1 MLKKVLQSI
10 ILLALFTSLIFPLQS
25 AYAAEPIELHTPY
38 TGISVTPGESITYTF
53 DVINNSSSI
62 QHINIE
68 LQGIKEGWDYSL
80 TAGGWDLHE
89 LSVKPGDTDTIS
101 VNLRVPLQ
109 IEKGTYKFKA
119 VAESTTGIKREL
131 PMEVVVTEKGTFKT
145 EWTSEQTNLTGHADS
160 SFEYSAKLTN
170 RTGSEQTYALIA
182 GAPRGWG
189 VDFKVSGKSVTSVTV
204 DSNKNQDVTIVVTPP
219 AQAEADTYQIPI
231 RATNDSTSGD
241 IVLEAAITGSFG
253 LELTTPS
260 GKLSE
265 NITAGKDTKVELVVK
280 NTGTTPINDV
290 NLNANK
296 PEGWDVEFEPAK
308 INALEP
314 GKTATV
320 HAKITANSKAV
331 AGDYVV
337 EMTASAPEATADA
350 QFRMS
355 VKTSLVWGWVGV
367 LVILAVI
374 GGIFYLIRKYGRR

>member
-1 MLKKVLQSI
+1 
-10 ILLALFTSLIFPLQS
+10 
-25 AYAAEPIELHTPY
+25 
-38 TGISVTPGESITYTF
+38 TF

-119 VAESTTGIKREL
+119 VAESTSGIKREL
-131 PMEVVVTEKGTFKT
+131 PMEVVVTEKGAFKT

-189 VDFKVSGKSVTSVTV
+189 VDFKASGTSVTSVTV
-204 DSNKNQDVTIVVTPP
+204 DSNKNQAVTIVVTPP

-231 RATNDSTSGD
+231 RAINDSTSGD

-374 GGIFYLIRKYGRR
+374 G